1 MTQRSSSIER
11 PDLIAYIKIKI
22 TEWEAEWVGTDRAS
36 QPVELDQQSVG
47 RVSRIDA
54 IQQQQMARARSMQ
67 LKAQLQA
74 LQTALGRLDAADSE
88 FGYCSDCGLPIPLE
102 RLKINPIAS
111 SCVDRA
117 K

>member
-1 MTQRSSSIER
+1 MTQRLSSIEKR
-11 PDLIAYIKIKI
+11 NLIAYIKIKI
-22 TEWEAEWVGTDRAS
+22 TELGAEWVRTDMAS

-54 IQQQQMARARSMQ
+54 IQQEQMALARSMQ

-74 LQTALGRLDAADSE
+74 LRAALGRLDAADSE
-88 FGYCSDCGLPIPLE
+88 FGYCTDCGLPIPLE

-111 SCVDRA
+111 SCVDCA